1 MLIAHLARFQLERL
15 AADNP
20 QARVAPALRVHVGSC
35 DQCRTRLR
43 ALVAART
50 QFLNAHPAAPFACQV
65 IARAEHLGPERKLP
79 WWLAARFVHGV
90 VGALALT
97 LAALG
102 WLGHDAAASWS
113 RASGVA
119 SFQVLARRGVEE
131 RRVRDGDTLAPG
143 DRLAF
148 EYSLERP
155 RYFML
160 LGIDATGTIVR
171 YLPESGE
178 ACLKATSG
186 RRLSEQ
192 IAVGSQRGDER
203 LYALFS
209 SEPLSE
215 VAARHAIARAVGG
228 ASVSGHGLA
237 NPPRPALQV
246 EWISVWFRKQLR

>member
-1 MLIAHLARFQLERL
+1 MLITHLARFQLERL
-15 AADNP
+15 AADMP

-35 DQCRTRLR
+35 DQCGTRLR
-43 ALVAART
+43 ALVAARA
-50 QFLNAHPAAPFACQV
+50 QFLSAHPAVPFACQV
-65 IARAEHLGPERKLP
+65 VARAEHLGPERKLP
-79 WWLAARFVHGV
+79 WWLAAGFVHGV
-90 VGALALT
+90 VVALALT
-97 LAALG
+97 LALLG

-119 SFQVLARRGVEE
+119 SFRVFATRGAEE
-131 RRVRDGDTLAPG
+131 RRVRDGDTLARG
-143 DRLAF
+143 NRLAF

-160 LGIDATGTIVR
+160 LGIDATGAIVR
-171 YLPESGE
+171 YLPESDD
-178 ACLKATSG
+178 AFLSATSG

-192 IAVGSQRGDER
+192 IDVGSQRGDER
-203 LYALFS
+203 LYALFA

-228 ASVSGHGLA
+228 ALASGQGLA

-246 EWISVWFRKQLR
+246 EWISVGFRNP

>member
-1 MLIAHLARFQLERL
+1 MLITHLARFQLERL

-20 QARVAPALRVHVGSC
+20 QARVAPALRVHAGSC

-43 ALVAART
+43 ALVAARA
-50 QFLNAHPAAPFACQV
+50 QFLSAHPAAPFACQV
-65 IARAEHLGPERKLP
+65 VARAEHLGPEQKLP
-79 WWLAARFVHGV
+79 WWLAPRFVHGA

-102 WLGHDAAASWS
+102 WLGHNAAASWS

-119 SFQVLARRGVEE
+119 SFRVFATRGTEE
-131 RRVRDGDTLAPG
+131 RRVRDGDTLAWG

-178 ACLKATSG
+178 AFLNATPG
-186 RRLSEQ
+186 RRLSEH
-192 IAVGSQRGDER
+192 IDVGSQPRDER
-203 LYALFS
+203 LYALFA

-228 ASVSGHGLA
+228 ALSSGYGLA
-237 NPPRPALQV
+237 NSPRPALQV
-246 EWISVWFRKQLR
+246 EWISVWFRK